1 MQVILSANVSHY
13 YYTARALAKAN
24 YLKYYICA
32 ITMKNKQSLLYEILP
47 EYWRKKLRGREVLD
61 IDKQKIKSLWLPE
74 LLQVGLPRMHLISSE
89 RGNWI
94 NNYLYDWIAS
104 QWVGKCDIFHFV
116 SSIGYYSGRKAKR
129 EGAILI
135 CDERTEY
142 PDFQRQIIE
151 EEYDKL
157 EIKFNPPG
165 LLYDDKIKSE
175 YALSDYIILPSSYA
189 KQTFIDAGFKPKK
202 IFVVPYGINLQ
213 QFHPVGENYKSD
225 NIFRI
230 IYVGQIIPRKGVHY
244 LIEAFERL
252 KLSKTELLLIGPID
266 ESMKSFIDKR
276 TKYNSKI
283 KAIGAVPKI
292 ELSKYYSRGSVFV
305 LPSLADSRGL
315 VVSEAMGCGLPVIVT
330 ENTGSKEIVR
340 DGKDGFIIPIR
351 DVDVLMERI
360 CFLYKNKSI
369 CKQMGK
375 SSKLRVQEFTW
386 QRYEEQILKVYKKVI
401 QLEGINK

>member
-1 MQVILSANVSHY
+1 MQVILSANVPHY
-13 YYTARALAKAN
+13 YYTAKALFRAG
-24 YLKYYICA
+24 YLNRYICA
-32 ITMKNKQSLLYEILP
+32 ITMKSKESLLYKILP
-47 EYWRKKLRGREVLD
+47 EYWRKKLKGREILD
-61 IDKQKIKSLWLPE
+61 IDKYKIKSLWFPE
-74 LLQVGLPRMHLISSE
+74 LMQVGLPHMHLISSE

-94 NNYLYDWIAS
+94 NNYLYDWMAS

-116 SSIGYYSGRKAKR
+116 SSIGYYSGKKAKR

-175 YALSDYIILPSSYA
+175 YSLSDYIILPSSYA
-189 KQTFIDAGFKPKK
+189 KRTFIDAGFKPKK
-202 IFVVPYGINLQ
+202 IFVVPRGINLE
-213 QFHPVGENYKSD
+213 QFYTVVENCKSD

-244 LIEAFERL
+244 LIEAFKKL
-252 KLSKTELLLIGPID
+252 KLFKAELLLIGPID
-266 ESMKSFIDKR
+266 ESMKSFVNEH
-276 TKYNSKI
+276 TKYNNMI

-305 LPSLADSRGL
+305 LPSLADSWGL

-340 DGKDGFIIPIR
+340 NGKDGFIIPIR
-351 DVDVLMERI
+351 DVDVLMEKI

-386 QRYEEQILKVYKKVI
+386 QHYEEQILKVYKKVI